1 MYGNLTRKH
10 RKGLI
15 KILELPTEIIEHYFD
30 TKNSTKQDGTY
41 LKLIVTGGVVEI
53 YEHEKLP
60 KLPGRKR
67 DERNQKEFLEK
78 YGDYEFDNS
87 LTDRQGN
94 QHKARNNLRR
104 LITANFD
111 ASSKFITLTFKDNL
125 TDVKQA
131 NYEFT
136 KFIQRLR
143 YKYGKEFKY
152 ANVIQF
158 QDRGAV
164 HYHMMSDLPY
174 IPHKQL
180 QEIWKNGFVYIN
192 KITHVDNVG
201 AYMIRYMGKDMTDS
215 RLMGEKSYMT
225 SKNLERPREY
235 VGDEAQ
241 MIIEA
246 LQLEDKKMV
255 YNSSYTTEH
264 LGLDLY
270 KQYNLKR

>member
-1 MYGNLTRKH
+1 M
-10 RKGLI
+10 
-15 KILELPTEIIEHYFD
+15 TEIPTRIIEKYFD
-30 TKNSTKQDGTY
+30 EKNHSKQDSTY
-41 LKLIVTGGVVEI
+41 LKLIVTGGIVEI

-60 KLPGRKR
+60 KLPGKKR
-67 DERNQKEFLEK
+67 EERNEEEFLEK
-78 YGDYEFDNS
+78 YGDYEFDNT
-87 LTDRQGN
+87 LTDRQN
-94 QHKARNNLRR
+94 NMHKARNNFRR
-104 LITANFD
+104 LVTANFD
-111 ASSKFITLTFKDNL
+111 AGSKFITLTFKDDI

-131 NYEFT
+131 NYEYM

-143 YKYGKEFKY
+143 YRYGKDFKY

-158 QDRGAV
+158 QDKNRDGVV

-174 IPHKQL
+174 IPQKEL
-180 QEIWKNGFVYIN
+180 EKIWRHGFVGIN

-201 AYMIRYMGKDMTDS
+201 AYMIRYMAEDMTDT

-225 SKNLERPREY
+225 SRNLERPVEY

-241 MIIEA
+241 MIIKA
-246 LQLEDKKMV
+246 LELENKKTV

-264 LGLDLY
+264 LGFALY